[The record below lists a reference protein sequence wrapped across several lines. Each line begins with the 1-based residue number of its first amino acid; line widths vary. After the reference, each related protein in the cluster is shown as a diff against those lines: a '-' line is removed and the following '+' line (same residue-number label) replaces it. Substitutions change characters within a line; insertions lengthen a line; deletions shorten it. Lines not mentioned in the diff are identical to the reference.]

1 MNRRIPDIINMLRS
15 LIGTPSVSS
24 AIPEFDM
31 GNRKVIELLASWLDD
46 LGFVVAISPV
56 NTEHDKYN
64 LLATLGA
71 GNDGLVLSGHTD
83 TVPYQERS
91 WRTDPFTLTE
101 TGGRLYGLGT
111 SDMKAF
117 FAFALEV
124 ASELD
129 PKSLRQPLSLLATAD
144 EESTMAGA
152 KSFAAQQH
160 APGRFVLIGE
170 PTGLR
175 PVRMHKG
182 VLMEAIRVHGRA
194 GHSSNPRLGVSALEG
209 MHRVIA
215 CILTWRDELQRHNR
229 NPHFDVPYPTLNL
242 GRIHGGD
249 NPNRICEDCE
259 LQIDLRP
266 LPGMDHHGLRENLRD
281 RIQSSLRGSPFRVTF
296 KSLFEGVPGLET
308 DHRSRLVE
316 IVEGVTGQP
325 SQAVAFGTE
334 GPFFKRMGM
343 ETVVLGPG
351 DIEQAHQP
359 NEFLAANRI
368 QPMMALLRS
377 VVQQLCV
384 AENPLALQELKRH

>member
-1 MNRRIPDIINMLRS
+1 MKRRIPDIKDMLRS

-31 GNRKVIELLASWLDD
+31 GNQKVIELLAAWLED
-46 LGFVVAISPV
+46 LGFEVTVAPV
-56 NTEHDKYN
+56 NAEHGKYN
-64 LLATLGA
+64 LLATLGT
-71 GNDGLVLSGHTD
+71 GNDGLVLAGHTD
-83 TVPYQERS
+83 TVPCQEHS
-91 WRTDPFTLTE
+91 WRTDPFALTE
-101 TGGRLYGLGT
+101 VDGRLYGLGT
-111 SDMKAF
+111 SDMKSF
-117 FAFALEV
+117 FALAIEV
-124 ASELD
+124 ASQLD
-129 PKSLRQPLSLLATAD
+129 AKALRRSLSLLATAD

-152 KSFAAQQH
+152 KRFAAQQR

-194 GHSSNPRLGVSALEG
+194 GHSSNPRLGISALEG
-209 MHRVIA
+209 MHRVVA
-215 CILTWRDELQRHNR
+215 CILAWRDELQRHNR
-229 NPHFDVPYPTLNL
+229 DPHFDVPYPTLNL

-249 NPNRICEDCE
+249 NPNRICENCE

-266 LPGMDHHGLRENLRD
+266 LPGMDHHRLRETLRD
-281 RIQSSLRGSPFRVTF
+281 RVRSSLQGSPCRVTF
-296 KSLFEGVPGLET
+296 ESLFEGVPGLET
-308 DHRSRLVE
+308 DRQSQLVE
-316 IVEGVTGQP
+316 IVEALTGKP

-368 QPMMALLRS
+368 QPMILLLRS
-377 VVQQLCV
+377 LVQQLCI
-384 AENPLALQELKRH
+384 AENPRALQTRKLP